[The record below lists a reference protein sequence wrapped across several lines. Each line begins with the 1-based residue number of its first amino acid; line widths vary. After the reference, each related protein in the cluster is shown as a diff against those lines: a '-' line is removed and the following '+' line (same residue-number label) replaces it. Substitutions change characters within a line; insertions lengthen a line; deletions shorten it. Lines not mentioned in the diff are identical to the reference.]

1 MAANKGVTVIV
12 KMAAL
17 GFDLIML
24 PYLPLLYWVTAE
36 HGLVGAGMA
45 AVLGALLLTSTAHAD
60 LADAIARVKP
70 SVVILGTHNA
80 TDSPRFTLRGTG
92 FVVARGDAAQSNLV
106 VTNAHVLAS
115 ADEAP
120 SAMVVQIR
128 MGNAPWQMRKAE
140 VLLQDSVHD
149 LALLRFEGPAAP
161 ALRVRDSLSVQEGQ
175 AVGFTGFPLGS
186 ILGFSPVTHR
196 GIVSAITP
204 AALPQATAQQLGSA
218 TVRGLRSGSFDVFQI
233 DGTAYPG
240 NSGGPLFDAQ
250 SGEVLGVMNMVFVRS
265 TRESA
270 LSQPSGISYAIPS
283 RHVLQLLQAQVP
295 QPPQPPSPSPSP
307 SPAAP

>member
-1 MAANKGVTVIV
+1 MLHATVKVQITAIFKWLV
-12 KMAAL
+12 S
-17 GFDLIML
+17 
-24 PYLPLLYWVTAE
+24 PLC
-36 HGLVGAGMA
+36 
-45 AVLGALLLTSTAHAD
+45 ALLLATAAHAD

-80 TDSPRFTLRGTG
+80 TDSPRFSLRGTG
-92 FVVARGDAAQSNLV
+92 FVVAQGDDSQSNLV

-120 SAMVVQIR
+120 TALVVQLRI
-128 MGNAPWQMRKAE
+128 GNTPWQMRKAD
-140 VLLQDSVHD
+140 VLALDTVHD
-149 LALLRFEGPAAP
+149 LALLRFEGTGAP
-161 ALRVRDSLSVQEGQ
+161 ALRVRDSHSVQEGQ

-186 ILGFSPVTHR
+186 ILGFSPVSHR
-196 GIVSAITP
+196 GMVSAITP
-204 AALPQATAQQLGSA
+204 AALPQATAQQLNGV

-283 RHVLQLLQAQVP
+283 RYVLQLLQAQVP
-295 QPPQPPSPSPSP
+295 QKPRAA
-307 SPAAP
+307 SPATP